1 MKQINNGFL
10 ECYYLTEKGEVY
22 NTATETYMKHSKY
35 IYNLKTT
42 AGEYKK
48 ISTKKLYKLVYDKVF
63 CVDDIEDL
71 EGEEWKPV
79 DRTNGNYMVSNK
91 GRIKSLK
98 SNKAIILKENI
109 VKGYSQVMIY
119 YGESRCGKQ
128 VSRLVAAAFLPPM
141 PTIDSQIH
149 HISGVRSDNRAEN
162 IMWVTPEEHRA
173 IHSRKAVNN
182 GETS

>member
-22 NTATETYMKHSKY
+22 NAATETYLKYSKY
-35 IYNLKTT
+35 IYTLKTT
-42 AGEYKK
+42 AGVYKK
-48 ISTKKLYKLVYDKVF
+48 ISIKNLYKLVYNKIF
-63 CVDDIEDL
+63 CIDDIEDL
-71 EGEEWKPV
+71 EGEIWKPV
-79 DRTNGNYMVSNK
+79 DRTNEEYWVSNYS
-91 GRIKSLK
+91 RIKSLK
-98 SNKAIILKENI
+98 GNKAIILKENI

-141 PTIDSQIH
+141 PAIDSQIH

-162 IMWVTPEEHRA
+162 LMWVSPEEHRA

>member
-22 NTATETYMKHSKY
+22 NAATETYLKHSNY
-35 IYNLKTT
+35 VYNLKTT

-48 ISTKKLYKLVYDKVF
+48 ISTKKLYKLVYDKIF
-63 CVDDIEDL
+63 CIDDIEDL
-71 EGEEWKPV
+71 DGEIWKPV
-79 DRTNGNYMVSNK
+79 DRTNGNYMVSNLA
-91 GRIKSLK
+91 RVKSLK
-98 SNKAIILKENI
+98 GNKAIILKENI

-141 PTIDSQIH
+141 PAIDSQIH
-149 HISGVRSDNRAEN
+149 HISGLSTENRAEN
-162 IMWVTPEEHRA
+162 LMWVSPEEHRA